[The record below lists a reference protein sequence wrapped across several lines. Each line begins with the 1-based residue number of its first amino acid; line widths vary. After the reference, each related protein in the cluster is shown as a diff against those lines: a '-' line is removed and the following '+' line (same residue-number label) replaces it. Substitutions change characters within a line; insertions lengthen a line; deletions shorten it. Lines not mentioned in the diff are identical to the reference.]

1 MTDGI
6 DFVPLVSGKSSSLNV
21 RNPRSWLQRPPS
33 RNTLPLSHDNLGSS
47 IFTAGR
53 LLVRP
58 SRDSDSVSCVDE
70 LLDCFCNLVLDDL
83 DSHTPEDR
91 IPRCVFKKM

>member
-33 RNTLPLSHDNLGSS
+33 EKVGPLSHDNLGSPVS
-47 IFTAGR
+47 KLVDCSFG
-53 LLVRP
+53 LLETV
-58 SRDSDSVSCVDE
+58 
-70 LLDCFCNLVLDDL
+70 
-83 DSHTPEDR
+83 
-91 IPRCVFKKM
+91 IRCVA